1 MAYKDFSIESAVS
14 PSFRRPSV
22 KLQGVANAVRI
33 MRNPSRSTEDY
44 IQGAI
49 TSVGAANRQSLY
61 VSCSLEALNDRLRV
75 ASKIAYAVNTSK
87 RRGAEGFNDVP
98 MMNPWEFALE
108 DENSKGT
115 GFFTRIWDAIKTACR
130 RIIEAIA
137 HLIKYIANAIASADV
152 KSQIKHYK
160 LWTQNSTK
168 ANNLGTDVTDKKFK
182 APSWKLNYKGVS
194 EFVTKC
200 ESEYGKFVKT
210 NTNNSED
217 IEVLKK
223 LANGEKLPDN
233 LAKINLA
240 IQKVDSV
247 NSKAKADE
255 LLKGLISSVFGNTSE
270 TSAHKLVLAKF
281 CGTDKDGEITCKEM
295 KSKSGE
301 FACLDEKG
309 LAKQCKDA
317 ISLVH
322 EHQKTFTE
330 YTKLIDKVS
339 KVVCKSEK
347 EKVSK
352 DNKDSKEEYKTF
364 KRQINNFLTQAANSR
379 IRCNSFATSLMLEV
393 QMFSLRFNKSAH
405 IALKHYLRGIKVI
418 KNEEKTSES
427 YVSTESLFQF

>member
-108 DENSKGT
+108 DENSKGS

-130 RIIEAIA
+130 RIIDAIA

-160 LWTQNSTK
+160 LWTQNSGK
-168 ANNLGTDVTDKKFK
+168 AKDLGTDVTDKKFK

-194 EFVTKC
+194 EFITKC

-210 NTNNSED
+210 NTNSPD
-217 IEVLKK
+217 VDALKNISRK
-223 LANGEKLPDN
+223 NTID
-233 LAKINLA
+233 
-240 IQKVDSV
+240 DSVKSLVGKSNTV
-247 NSKAKADE
+247 NSKATADE
-255 LLKGLISSVFGNTSE
+255 MLKSLISAVFGSTTD

-281 CGTDKDGEITCKEM
+281 CGTDKDGEITCKDM
-295 KSKSGE
+295 KSKSDE
-301 FACLDEKG
+301 FKCLAEEG
-309 LAKQCKDA
+309 LAKQCKNA

-322 EHQKTFTE
+322 GHQKAFTE
-330 YTKLIDKVS
+330 YTKLIDKAASVL
-339 KVVCKSEK
+339 
-347 EKVSK
+347 SK
-352 DNKDSKEEYKTF
+352 DTKKAAGKDKDAKKNASTDV
-364 KRQINNFLTQAANSR
+364 RQINNYVTQLANSR
-379 IRCNSFATSLMLEV
+379 IRCNSFATSMMLEV

-405 IALKHYLRGIKVI
+405 IALKHYLRGMKAIKSEGD
-418 KNEEKTSES
+418 EEKTSEA